1 MSEGTNTERWLRFY
15 LYVARH
21 KLFTMISL
29 SSRCFNNLW
38 KSKTFCPP
46 EFTSKYI
53 FYIIESYT
61 IKVRFKN
68 YLRKNFRLG
77 IGHYQA
83 FFLKNFQ
90 GNI

>member
-15 LYVARH
+15 LYVVRH

-38 KSKTFCPP
+38 KTKIYRPL

-53 FYIIESYT
+53 FYILESYK

-68 YLRKNFRLG
+68 YLRKIFGLT
-77 IGHYQA
+77 
-83 FFLKNFQ
+83 
-90 GNI
+90 